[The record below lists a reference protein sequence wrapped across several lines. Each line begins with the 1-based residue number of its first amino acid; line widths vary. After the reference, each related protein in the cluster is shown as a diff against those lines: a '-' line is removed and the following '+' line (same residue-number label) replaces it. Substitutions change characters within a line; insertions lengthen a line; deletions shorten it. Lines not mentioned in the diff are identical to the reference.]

1 MISERDFNYLYDNI
15 HVLYFG
21 IWLDKTKVRLN
32 LTRDNFAQI
41 DKESYTKV
49 PAHKE
54 ILENWDDWK
63 KQKETLKF
71 NEFYTRICPPGLKFE
86 KEGNKLILS
95 DEYCKRYQNMCLQNY
110 DLNMKFISKLD
121 KNEFN
126 KAIDKAVKKYN
137 MIEIKNLNECQKQ
150 TGLAKTSLTSMLD
163 RMEKQDLIQ
172 KVENKEDGR
181 STIICLTEKSKA
193 LEKVYQ
199 KITDEMVIQYYNGF
213 NEDEIRI
220 FESTLERVVKNLEG
234 TNNESSMELSGLED
248 LEVLQIY

>member
-1 MISERDFNYLYDNI
+1 MYNGGYLISQIHKLTGRKINELLKEANVIEFNCSQGIILS
-15 HVLYFG
+15 VLWG
-21 IWLDKTKVRLN
+21 KGNQSI
-32 LTRDNFAQI
+32 
-41 DKESYTKV
+41 
-49 PAHKE
+49 KE
-54 ILENWDDWK
+54 IGK
-63 KQKETLKF
+63 T
-71 NEFYTRICPPGLKFE
+71 
-86 KEGNKLILS
+86 
-95 DEYCKRYQNMCLQNY
+95 
-110 DLNMKFISKLD
+110 
-121 KNEFN
+121 
-126 KAIDKAVKKYN
+126 
-137 MIEIKNLNECQKQ
+137 

-234 TNNESSMELSGLED
+234 TNNESSMELSGLEN